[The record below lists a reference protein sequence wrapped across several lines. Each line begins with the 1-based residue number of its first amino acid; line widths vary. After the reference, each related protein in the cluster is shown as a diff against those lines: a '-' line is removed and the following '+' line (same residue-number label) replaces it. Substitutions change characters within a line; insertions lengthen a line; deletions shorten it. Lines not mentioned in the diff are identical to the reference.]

1 MKISNGVK
9 FKINIKGKEYE
20 VGILEVK
27 EGTKIKVGDKEFFFK
42 EKEIKKEV
50 SFPPLSFKKRNFSK
64 KEIKA
69 PIAGTISEV
78 FIKEGDFV
86 GKGEKLLCL
95 SAMKMENEIVSEF
108 EGKIKK
114 VLIKKDQ
121 KVKEGEDLILLEWRL
136 KNIKKLVQQ
145 AN

>member
-50 SFPPLSFKKRNFSK
+50 SFPSVFFKKRDFSK
-64 KEIKA
+64 KEIRS
-69 PIAGTISEV
+69 PIAGIISEI
-78 FIKEGDFV
+78 FIREGEFV
-86 GKGEKLLCL
+86 KKGKKLLCL

-114 VLIKKDQ
+114 ILIKKDQ
-121 KVKEGEDLILLEWRL
+121 KVKEWDTLILLE
-136 KNIKKLVQQ
+136 
-145 AN
+145 